1 MHLVNRAT
9 SAFLATIVCVTS
21 TALALDDSRT
31 RTQLLKLDPQSRPE
45 QTCDTEVM
53 IRISQGSNGFNAER
67 VIAYT
72 FGEPVLGENSISA
85 HGAAFRSHGAWYHLS
100 YDCETGPKH
109 LTAHSLHYEI
119 GNKIPH
125 SQWAKYDLYD

>member
-1 MHLVNRAT
+1 MN
-9 SAFLATIVCVTS
+9 
-21 TALALDDSRT
+21 SRT
-31 RTQLLKLDPQSRPE
+31 RTQLLKLDPQSRLE

-67 VIAYT
+67 VIA
-72 FGEPVLGENSISA
+72 
-85 HGAAFRSHGAWYHLS
+85 S

-109 LTAHSLHYEI
+109 LTAHSLHYVI

-125 SQWAKYDLYD
+125 AQWAKHDLYD